1 MEIAVNRVFIVVTFW
16 LITSAIIL
24 AGLSFG
30 VNAATCDQRIHAD
43 SGVKTVSIA
52 ELYTSEG
59 CDSCPPA
66 DKWFSTLSFEK
77 NGVVPLAFHVD
88 YWDYIGWKDR
98 FGKPG
103 FAERQRKVVGL
114 QGSRTVYTPQVML
127 DGKNVRN
134 AVDYYVSNLGSS
146 DAQLDSSIRDLA
158 AKPAQVSLKLR
169 AQPALNAI
177 DVAVAVGLSDG
188 LLRKAGASSLSLYI
202 VLTEN
207 NLVSRVT
214 AGENKGAL
222 LKHNHVVRELSGP
235 IQIPVDAGSS
245 TDNANSAGEIKTTIS
260 LPKDWKRENLNL
272 VAFVQNNRSGQ
283 VLQAVSVPVCAP
295 L

>member
-1 MEIAVNRVFIVVTFW
+1 MNRVFIAATFS
-16 LITSAIIL
+16 LINSSIIL
-24 AGLSFG
+24 AGLSSG
-30 VNAATCDQRIHAD
+30 VSAATCDQRIHAD

-66 DKWFSTLSFEK
+66 DKWFSTISLKK

-103 FAERQRKVVGL
+103 FAERQRKLVGL
-114 QGSRTVYTPQVML
+114 QSSRTVYTPQVML
-127 DGKNVRN
+127 DGKDARN
-134 AVDYYVSNLGSS
+134 AVNYVSNLGTFNS
-146 DAQLDSSIRDLA
+146 QLDASIRDLA
-158 AKPAQVSLKLR
+158 AKPAEVSLKLR
-169 AQPALNAI
+169 AQSALNAI
-177 DVAVAVGLSDG
+177 DVAVAVGLSDELSG
-188 LLRKAGASSLSLYI
+188 KDGASSLSLYF

-222 LKHNHVVRELSGP
+222 LKHDHVVRELSGP
-235 IQIPVDAGSS
+235 IQIPADAGSP
-245 TDNANSAGEIKTTIS
+245 TDSANNAAEIKRTIS
-260 LPKDWKRENLNL
+260 LPKDWKREDLNL
-272 VAFVQNNRSGQ
+272 VAFVQNNRSGR

-295 L
+295 